1 MSEYKER
8 LRFGRISGFS
18 LNPGGTIDNTFIRLR
33 VDTNSSSTTITN
45 VIDQPGYPS
54 QNIILPGQILYGTGL
69 GWTDNITTII
79 STDPNNNT
87 ITVADAPTSTIT
99 NKLVVVRLPK
109 GQSFIESGSLSIPA
123 YSSPI
128 WNYNSITGSEDSEYN
143 EGDTKWAIITGL
155 GTTSDYINPVVGR
168 YGVYT
173 ITKIVDRISNGISSF
188 YISASD
194 NGIYVEGDD
203 STPAT
208 FQNAIAITELSTSSS
223 LAPIFHGGDADVTE
237 GIGLGAYQ
245 QTARN
250 FFDDL
255 ATDILYTG
263 SLVQGN
269 IEFINFTGSGIQS
282 IITSSDA
289 NGKTGVEITIQGG
302 GGADDDW
309 YIGDTFLTAS
319 KDIRITGSLLVTHT
333 ASNLDFFI
341 INSGSY
347 EAFKVNSEGVT
358 QFFAH
363 ADAPEPWATAEY
375 GGLYFQ
381 SSSVWAALD

>member
-18 LNPGGTIDNTFIRLR
+18 LNPGGTSDNTFMRLR
-33 VDTNSSSTTITN
+33 VDTNASSTTLTN
-45 VIDQPGYPS
+45 VTDQSGYPGQS
-54 QNIILPGQILYGTGL
+54 IILPGQILYGTGL
-69 GWTDNITTII
+69 GWTDNVTTII
-79 STDPNNNT
+79 STNPGSNT
-87 ITVADAPTSTIT
+87 ITVADAPTSTLSS
-99 NKLVVVRLPK
+99 KLIVVRLPK

-128 WNYNSITGSEDSEYN
+128 WNYNSITGSEDSEYS
-143 EGDTKWAIITGL
+143 EGDTKWAIVTGL
-155 GTTSDYINPVVGR
+155 GTTSDYTNPVVGR

-173 ITKIVDRISNGISSF
+173 ITKIVDRISSGISSF

-194 NGIYVEGDD
+194 SGVYIEGDD

-208 FQNAIAITELSTSSS
+208 SQTAIAITELSTSSS
-223 LAPIFHGGDADVTE
+223 LAPVFHGGDADVTE

-245 QTARN
+245 QTVRN

-269 IEFINFTGSGIQS
+269 IEFINFTGSGIQD
-282 IITSSDA
+282 IVITQSA
-289 NGKTGVEITIQGG
+289 GKTGVTVTITDSN
-302 GGADDDW
+302 ADSDW
-309 YIGDTFLTAS
+309 YVGNDFLTSS
-319 KDIRITGSLLVTHT
+319 KEVRITGSLLVTHT
-333 ASNLDFFI
+333 ASNLDFFTI
-341 INSGSY
+341 TSASY
-347 EAFKVNSEGVT
+347 EAFKVNSEGIT

-363 ADAPEPWATAEY
+363 TDAPEPWATAEY